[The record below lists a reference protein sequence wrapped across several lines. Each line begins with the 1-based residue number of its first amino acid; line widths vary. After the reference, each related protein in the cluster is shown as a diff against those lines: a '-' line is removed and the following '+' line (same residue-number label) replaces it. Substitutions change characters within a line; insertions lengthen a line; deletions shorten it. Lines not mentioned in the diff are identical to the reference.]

1 MLPKPVSS
9 ANPPSILIFIIKAVQ
24 IRQSGRLAHGLR
36 FLGLFALWA
45 ALGLASPQ
53 VMAQGACP
61 SPAQWQAASLLQLAA
76 MAETCD
82 DNALFQAHYGAALLA
97 QGQVEAAAVALEKAL
112 LLIPDL
118 PGAQLDYAQ
127 ALAQIG
133 LKGSARAML
142 QEVLRRP
149 DIEPVLKAQLS
160 AAQDSPNSLLS
171 RLKIPGLLGP
181 SEWQWLSLLQTVYGR
196 ETNLNSATDT
206 DSLTLYLSNGPVQLS
221 LSDNAKPVAAYAF
234 KSSVAL
240 QGELK
245 GLSGHEL
252 VLNAMLTK
260 KTGASSVGGDNQSAD
275 AALKYSLPMQ
285 VGPASGALQLALGA
299 TQFWTGN
306 QAAYADQ
313 GAQMKFV
320 WRAMDGPCKIAPSIG
335 RIEQNFPQSI
345 SLNGVYSY
353 GRLDWVCSMSK
364 NQETSIALG
373 AGSDRAQDPSRPGGN
388 RARQEL
394 LLRHDQ
400 IATLALWPSAPGQ
413 LSAWVRYAKSQDKLS
428 YSELLGDLRSNTHR
442 TDMGLAYWF
451 PIRKQWRA
459 GLNLEAT
466 SQKSNTTLFNLK
478 NSTFYAGVRWSNE

>member
-1 MLPKPVSS
+1 MPPKPVSS
-9 ANPPSILIFIIKAVQ
+9 ANSQSILIFIIKAVQ
-24 IRQSGRLAHGLR
+24 IRQSRRGAHGLR
-36 FLGLFALWA
+36 PLILCVLWA
-45 ALGLASPQ
+45 ALGLACPL
-53 VMAQGACP
+53 VLAQGACP
-61 SPAQWQAASLLQLAA
+61 LPAQWQTASLVQLAA
-76 MAETCD
+76 LAEPCD
-82 DNALFQAHYGAALLA
+82 DNALFQAQYGSALLA

-112 LLIPDL
+112 LLNPDL

-133 LKGSARAML
+133 LMGSARAML

-171 RLKIPGLLGP
+171 RFKIPSLLGP
-181 SEWQWLSLLQTVYGR
+181 SEWHWLSLLQTVYGR
-196 ETNLNSATDT
+196 ETNLNSATYT
-206 DSLTLYLSNGPVQLS
+206 DELTLYLSNGPVRLS
-221 LSDNAKPVAAYAF
+221 LSDKAKPAPGYAF
-234 KSSVAL
+234 KSSLAL

-252 VLNAMLTK
+252 VLNAMLTNK
-260 KTGASSVGGDNQSAD
+260 AGAASVGGDNQSAD

-285 VGPASGALQLALGA
+285 VGPTSGAMQLALGA
-299 TQFWTGN
+299 TQFWSGN
-306 QAAYADQ
+306 QAAYSDQ

-320 WRAMDGPCKIAPSIG
+320 WRALEGPCKIAPSIG
-335 RIEQNFPQSI
+335 RIEQSFPHSI
-345 SLNGVYSY
+345 SLNGVYTY
-353 GRLDWVCSMSK
+353 ARIDWVCSMSK

-373 AGSDRAQDPSRPGGN
+373 GGSDRAQDASRPGGN
-388 RARQEL
+388 RSRAEV

-400 IATLALWPSAPGQ
+400 IARLTLWPSAPGQ
-413 LSAWVRYAKSQDKLS
+413 LSGWVRFGKSQDKLL

-459 GLNLEAT
+459 GINLEAT
-466 SQKSNTTLFNLK
+466 SQKSNNTLFNLK
-478 NSTFYAGVRWSNE
+478 NSTLYAGLRWSNE